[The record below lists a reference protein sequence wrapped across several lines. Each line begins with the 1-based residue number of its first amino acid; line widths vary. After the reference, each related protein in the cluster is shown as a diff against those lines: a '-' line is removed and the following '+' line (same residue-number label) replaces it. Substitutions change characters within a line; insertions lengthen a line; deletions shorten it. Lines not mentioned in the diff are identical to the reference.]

1 MPLLAEAGFYLSA
14 ATGALLGW
22 IVFSFPLLH
31 PFSIFQ
37 FKWNHIM
44 CDRLF
49 VINELLDFFKWQ
61 LGIFMVYVWTHGE
74 QN

>member
-1 MPLLAEAGFYLSA
+1 MPLLAQAGFYLSA

-22 IVFSFPLLH
+22 IVFSFSLLH
-31 PFSIFQ
+31 PFSIFK

-49 VINELLDFFKWQ
+49 VINEFSNFF
-61 LGIFMVYVWTHGE
+61 LIFL
-74 QN
+74 NDN